1 MVDYNNLPLFP
12 LNVVLYPQMPLP
24 LHIFEARYR
33 EMILRCREENSP
45 FGVVLI
51 SDGSEVGAPSAAYSV
66 GTTARITQFDELAD
80 GRMDIVV
87 EGETRFRI
95 EETRR
100 QHPYLT
106 ARVAPFWEQTTDPL
120 LLQAPFDRAVFLFKT
135 YLQHRFSRAGRVLSA
150 LQLPQEPELLSY
162 AIASVLDIDL
172 REKQRLLGLITTE
185 TRLGRLV
192 ELLTDEIEAQQSLQ
206 AIQQEIEAN
215 GDGVIV
221 PVDRHALGRLSGRN

>member
-1 MVDYNNLPLFP
+1 MVNYNNLPLFP

-33 EMILRCREENSP
+33 EMILHCRETNSP

-66 GTTARITQFDELAD
+66 GTTARITQFDTRAD
-80 GRMDIVV
+80 GCMDIVV
-87 EGETRFRI
+87 EGDTRFRI
-95 EETRR
+95 EETHPPR
-100 QHPYLT
+100 PYLS

-120 LLQAPFDRAVFLFKT
+120 LLQAPFDRAAALFKT
-135 YLQHRFSRAGRVLSA
+135 YLQHRFSRTGRVLSA

-162 AIASVLDIDL
+162 AIASVMEIDL

-185 TRLGRLV
+185 TRLVRLID
-192 ELLTDEIEAQQSLQ
+192 LLTEEIDAQRSLH
-206 AIQQEIEAN
+206 AIEQEIEEN
-215 GDGVIV
+215 GAGVVV